1 MKKMKNLFKESFK
14 TVLNKSLRPINEA
27 DLATEMQGELG
38 AEGVEEGQAEFEAQ
52 MADEVD
58 SIDPRNYNREEQKLQ
73 AHLKKR
79 AEENNELLS
88 QWVSTID
95 DFTSFVND
103 PNRED
108 SIKNIIERAMPG
120 SVLEKIKKS
129 EARRLTRVSTEAAA
143 LSQALKSYIGGVQA
157 GEE

>member
-1 MKKMKNLFKESFK
+1 MKKLNLFKESFK
-14 TVLNKSLRPINEA
+14 SILNKELRPVNEA
-27 DLATEMQGELG
+27 DLEQEMQGELG
-38 AEGVEEGQAEFEAQ
+38 AGSTEAGQADFEAQ
-52 MADEVD
+52 MAADVD
-58 SIDPRNYNREEQKLQ
+58 AIDPANYNREEQKLQ

-88 QWVSTID
+88 QWVETID